1 MTIRTQTAILGIQER
16 RCDCGRCR
24 CVTLYS
30 SEHCILCDA
39 AFEILCS
46 VISDFGLSPDVVHKV
61 DIACDDDGSIDPVPV
76 GLPAM
81 RICQEV
87 LTGLPDLDAVRGAV
101 MHAVLRG
108 CFSD

>member
-16 RCDCGRCR
+16 RCDCGRCS
-24 CVTLYS
+24 CVTHYS
-30 SEHCILCDA
+30 SEYCILCDA
-39 AFEILCS
+39 ALEILYS
-46 VISDFGLSPDVVHKV
+46 VITDFGISPDVVRKV
-61 DIACDDDGSIDPVPV
+61 SITSDDDGDIDPLPV

-87 LTGLPDLDAVRGAV
+87 LTGLPDMDAVRGAV
-101 MHAVLRG
+101 MHAVLKG